1 MQNTCNVQICLI
13 MKKEATHTY
22 RFSQGFVGEEETVFI
37 LFLSHFTGFRENS
50 FIKFTSNTDN
60 YNNSETA
67 LKPERFFPFNNSSF
81 SHLKKEFKITKI
93 NQY

>member
-22 RFSQGFVGEEETVFI
+22 RFSQGFVGEEEIVFI

-50 FIKFTSNTDN
+50 FIK
-60 YNNSETA
+60 
-67 LKPERFFPFNNSSF
+67 LLPILIIR
-81 SHLKKEFKITKI
+81 ITQK
-93 NQY
+93 QH